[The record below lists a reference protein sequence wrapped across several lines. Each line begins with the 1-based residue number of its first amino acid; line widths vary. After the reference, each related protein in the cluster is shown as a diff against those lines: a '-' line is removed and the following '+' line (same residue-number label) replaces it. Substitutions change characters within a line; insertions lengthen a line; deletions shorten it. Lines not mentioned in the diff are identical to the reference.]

1 MKDEKILHDKI
12 SKEKILNNENSK
24 EEILEDEQLDKVSG
38 GAPRIM
44 FASIDTNKFSNIL
57 GLTASIPNR

>member
-38 GAPRIM
+38 GV
-44 FASIDTNKFSNIL
+44 SVENGNKRKPDCQFWTLLEFSL
-57 GLTASIPNR
+57 LS